1 MYSYL
6 TDNVCVDKNAKGTKK
21 SVIKWEIKFQEFKR
35 CLENNKKYFVP
46 QQRFWSEAHNF
57 FGERINKIDL
67 VQMLIRECEHPIE

>member
-35 CLENNKKYFVP
+35 CLENNKKYL
-46 QQRFWSEAHNF
+46 NL
-57 FGERINKIDL
+57 NKGFEVKHTIFL
-67 VQMLIRECEHPIE
+67 EKESTRLT